1 MSESDLRG
9 TWKVKAKK
17 EEIKNDPILGM
28 VYIGINKFN
37 GNKEVGILVELH
49 NENDEAV
56 LQTKQKNLVS
66 VDKNFLEIVVSY

>member
-17 EEIKNDPILGM
+17 DKIKKDPILGM
-28 VYIGINKFN
+28 VYTAINKFN
-37 GNKEVGILVELH
+37 GNNEIGILVELH

-56 LQTKQKNLVS
+56 LETKQKNLVS
-66 VDKNFLEIVVSY
+66 VQKNSLEIVVSY

>member
-17 EEIKNDPILGM
+17 DKIKKDPILGM

-37 GNKEVGILVELH
+37 GDKEVGILVELH

-56 LQTKQKNLVS
+56 LQTKQKKLVS
-66 VDKNFLEIVVSY
+66 VDKNSLKIVVSY